1 MNIENIKKYKLL
13 GSIVLIVVFVLVFQ
27 NVPFTQAQRLNKQCQ
42 DFAKGVVAEHEGMFE
57 GTKVSFFY
65 SNRLDTCIAQSI
77 DELGNDYSLCDI
89 KRNYIKQG
97 LLDPTNCGGV
107 FHCDKDGV
115 DNVVLEKAEKYN
127 GNLFEV
133 SYKEFL
139 DNGEGGEARAIKT
152 PEKPYTREK
161 CEMMFNKKLSEIK

>member
-1 MNIENIKKYKLL
+1 MENIKKYKFI
-13 GSIVLIVVFVLVFQ
+13 GGIVLIAIAVLVFK
-27 NVPFTQAQRLNKQCQ
+27 NVPFTQVQRLNKQCQ
-42 DFAKGVVAEHEGMFE
+42 DFAKGVLAENEGMFE
-57 GTKVSFFY
+57 GEKVSFFY
-65 SNRLDTCIAQSI
+65 SKRLDTCIAQSI
-77 DELGNDYSLCDI
+77 DELGNDYGLCDI

-97 LLDPTNCGGV
+97 LLDPTICGGV

-139 DNGEGGEARAIKT
+139 DNGEGGEPRTLKT

-161 CEMMFNKKLSEIK
+161 CEALFNKKLSEIK

>member
-1 MNIENIKKYKLL
+1 MNTENIKKYKTL
-13 GSIVLIVVFVLVFQ
+13 GGIVLIIVVILVFQ
-27 NVPFTQAQRLNKQCQ
+27 NVPFTQKQLLNKECQ
-42 DFAKGVVAEHEGMFE
+42 YFAKGVVAEHEGMFE
-57 GTKVSFFY
+57 GTKVIFFY

-77 DELGNDYSLCDI
+77 DELGNDYGLCDI

-97 LLDPTNCGGV
+97 LLDPTICGGV

-152 PEKPYTREK
+152 PEKFYTREK
-161 CEMMFNKKLSEIK
+161 CETMFNNKLSEIK

>member
-1 MNIENIKKYKLL
+1 MSKTNIIKIIGGVGVLAILL
-13 GSIVLIVVFVLVFQ
+13 FVYQ
-27 NVPFTQAQRLNKQCQ
+27 NVPLTQAQRLNKQCQ
-42 DFAKGVVAEHEGMFE
+42 DFGKGVVTEHEGMFE

-65 SNRLDTCIAQSI
+65 SERLDTCVAKSV

-89 KRNYIKQG
+89 KRNYIKQEFE
-97 LLDPTNCGGV
+97 DPTTCGTV

-127 GNLFEV
+127 GNLFRI
-133 SYKEFL
+133 SYSEWL
-139 DNGEGGEARAIKT
+139 DNGEGGQPRAIKT

-161 CEMMFNKKLSEIK
+161 CEIMFDKKLQEIR

>member
-1 MNIENIKKYKLL
+1 MNKLL
-13 GSIVLIVVFVLVFQ
+13 KKVKQNWLVLVVIVALLFVYL
-27 NVPFTQAQRLNKQCQ
+27 NVSLAQAQRLNKQCQ
-42 DFAKGVVAEHEGMFE
+42 DFGKGVVMKHEGMFD

-65 SNRLDTCIAQSI
+65 SKRLDTCIAQSI

-97 LLDPTNCGGV
+97 LLDISNCGGV
-107 FHCDKDGV
+107 FYCDKDGV
-115 DNVVLEKAEKYN
+115 DNVVLEKVEKYK

-133 SYKEFL
+133 PYKEYL

-152 PEKPYTREK
+152 PEKSYTREK
-161 CEMMFNKKLSEIK
+161 CETMFDKKLSEIK

>member
-1 MNIENIKKYKLL
+1 MSNSKIKKYSAGFILML
-13 GSIVLIVVFVLVFQ
+13 VTVLILQ
-27 NVPFTQAQRLNKQCQ
+27 NIPITQTQKFNKQCQ
-42 DFAKGVVAEHEGMFE
+42 DFGKSVVAEHKGMFS
-57 GTKVSFFY
+57 GTEYSFFY
-65 SNRLDTCIAQSI
+65 SKRLDTCVAKSI

-89 KRNYIKQG
+89 KRNYIKQS
-97 LLDPTNCGGV
+97 LLDPTNCGGI

-127 GNLFEV
+127 GNLFEI

-161 CEMMFNKKLSEIK
+161 CISMFNKKLSEIK